1 MKDFNPIQGG
11 STVKTLLLFLVCLM
25 MWLGLSDPSYALV
38 RTIEEAPGQI
48 LVQSRHQVRDQNR
61 SVWQV
66 LLFAR
71 HQELQLRLVGFP
83 DRYHFRYSD
92 PLVLETISGAKF
104 EAKNDFPRGETV
116 TNVGQFDLI
125 NLTQNLPKN
134 QRLALTLPVQ
144 EGDIQLLIPSP
155 VIREWELVIQQQEK
169 L

>member
-71 HQELQLRLVGFP
+71 HQ
-83 DRYHFRYSD
+83 
-92 PLVLETISGAKF
+92 
-104 EAKNDFPRGETV
+104 
-116 TNVGQFDLI
+116 
-125 NLTQNLPKN
+125 
-134 QRLALTLPVQ
+134 
-144 EGDIQLLIPSP
+144 
-155 VIREWELVIQQQEK
+155 
-169 L
+169 